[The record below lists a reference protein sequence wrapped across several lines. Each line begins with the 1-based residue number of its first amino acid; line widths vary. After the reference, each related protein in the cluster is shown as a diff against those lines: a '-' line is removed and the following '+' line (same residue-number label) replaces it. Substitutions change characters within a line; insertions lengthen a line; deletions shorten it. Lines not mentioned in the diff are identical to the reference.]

1 MAGII
6 THIALTDRILSTL
19 PEGTIGDVPKFFCG
33 NLAPDAVHSR
43 AGYKREYKKHSHLR
57 DGISDWDFL
66 KPDMLALFRS
76 RLGGFVSSFCKRED
90 KNFWG
95 YLGYVSHLIA
105 DEIYIR
111 TVREDFRKKA
121 ALIGVTQRDPEF
133 FNLIMHDMNAA
144 DRIMAEKYKF
154 IYDVRSILREFETFD
169 ISGYISAKE
178 SSDSRDWI
186 LEHYFC
192 EENLFGEPLYMTFDE
207 LEGYVERASKEI
219 ILRIKDIKIGAK
231 LDQLA

>member
-6 THIALTDRILSTL
+6 THIALTDRILSIL
-19 PEGTIGDVPKFFCG
+19 PEGTVGDVSKFFCG

-66 KPDMLALFRS
+66 KPDMLALFHS
-76 RLGGFVSSFCKRED
+76 RLSGFVSSFCKRENE
-90 KNFWG
+90 NFWG
-95 YLGYVSHLIA
+95 NLGYASHLIA

-111 TVREDFRKKA
+111 TVRENFRKKV
-121 ALIGVTQRDPEF
+121 ALKGVTQRDPEF
-133 FNLIMHDMNAA
+133 FTLIMHDMNAA
-144 DRIMAEKYKF
+144 DRIMAEQYPF
-154 IYDVRSILREFETFD
+154 VRDVRRILRELEAYD
-169 ISGYISAKE
+169 IPGYVSAKE

-207 LEGYVERASKEI
+207 LEEYVERASKEI
-219 ILRIKDIKIGAK
+219 ILRIKDII
-231 LDQLA
+231 